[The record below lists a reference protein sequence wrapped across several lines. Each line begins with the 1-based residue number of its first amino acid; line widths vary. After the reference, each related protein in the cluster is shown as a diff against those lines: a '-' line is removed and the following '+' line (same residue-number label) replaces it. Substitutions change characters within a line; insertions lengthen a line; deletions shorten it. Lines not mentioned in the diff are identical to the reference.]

1 MSNLIDKLNAANKI
15 EDPGARA
22 AAVQRARAE
31 APAAPRRVFLGKG
44 PVREARLTLADANGT
59 ARLNLIVDAAGNP
72 RIEFLNDKGGVVQTL
87 PK

>member
-1 MSNLIDKLNAANKI
+1 
-15 EDPGARA
+15 
-22 AAVQRARAE
+22 
-31 APAAPRRVFLGKG
+31 VFRGKG